1 MAKKT
6 SKRREWTK
14 DDIRELKTLA
24 RQTHEGEGRE
34 RILRPKKGPDS
45 VSLAAIRKAI
55 RAVHGAS
62 D

>member
-1 MAKKT
+1 MAKRT

-14 DDIRELKTLA
+14 DDVRELKALA
-24 RQTHEGEGRE
+24 RQKAKAGERE

-55 RAVHGAS
+55 RASHGAS